1 VEQWTEEENVS
12 PTRRHELYQIE
23 AWAVETV
30 NELARIQAK
39 FYNDLRA
46 SGRPEPPQ
54 SRLATC
60 EGAAALIGQLDANAL
75 RALVYVF
82 TSHAG
87 QVVLETADAVYAY
100 EEQLKQG
107 PGEVALG

>member
-1 VEQWTEEENVS
+1 VEQWTEEENVT
-12 PTRRHELYQIE
+12 PTRRHELDQIE

-54 SRLATC
+54 SRLTTC
-60 EGAAALIGQLDANAL
+60 EGVASLIGQLDDNAL

-87 QVVLETADAVYAY
+87 HVVLETADAVYTY
-100 EEQLKQG
+100 EQHYGHG
-107 PGEVALG
+107 PDEVILG